1 MRAYKTVTSKCSKT
15 SYKIEG
21 LIEGML
27 YYFRVLPENLYGVG
41 EPSETPDLVLVCE
54 VPMPPHKLDVI
65 DITKTTVTLGWEKP
79 DHDGGSRL
87 TAYVV
92 EACKFGTDKWMKVA
106 TLKMT
111 DLEYTIT
118 ALTENEQF
126 LFRVRA
132 VNSRG
137 QSEPKELVSAV
148 TVQEQRGML
157 RGNLNFNLNKN
168 VLQYD
173 INRIILNICFYFHFT
188 VEPQIDLSELPQK
201 SVSVLAGKALEIE
214 LPFVGRPPPKC
225 AWYFNDKKIKIHDRV
240 KVKSTKTSSK
250 LTVLDT
256 TIDDSGEYTLEV
268 TNIHGVTTEIIKA
281 IVLCKNV

>member
-1 MRAYKTVTSKCSKT
+1 MCRIFVSDTPGPPGPIKMKELTSEAAVITWDPPTVDGGAPVNNYIIERREASMRAYKTVTSKCSKT
-15 SYKIEG
+15 SYKIDG

-54 VPMPPHKLDVI
+54 VPMPPHKLDVT
-65 DITKTTVTLGWEKP
+65 DVTKTTVTLGWEKP
-79 DHDGGSRL
+79 EHDGGSRL

-111 DLEYTIT
+111 DFEYTIT

-137 QSEPKELVSAV
+137 QSEPKELVSPV
-148 TVQEQRGML
+148 TVQEQKGML
-157 RGNLNFNLNKN
+157 
-168 VLQYD
+168 
-173 INRIILNICFYFHFT
+173 
-188 VEPQIDLSELPQK
+188 
-201 SVSVLAGKALEIE
+201 
-214 LPFVGRPPPKC
+214 
-225 AWYFNDKKIKIHDRV
+225 
-240 KVKSTKTSSK
+240 
-250 LTVLDT
+250 
-256 TIDDSGEYTLEV
+256 
-268 TNIHGVTTEIIKA
+268 
-281 IVLCKNV
+281 